1 MSSPLHL
8 DVFVVP
14 YKPIVGLIPPMGD
27 GEATWPATSVSLIT
41 GERDAVLIDAALTPE
56 DAGRIADWIRAS
68 GKNLTT
74 IYITHGHADHFFGL
88 NTILDALPD
97 ARAVTAA
104 AVVPEARAQLGRD
117 EMQFWSALF
126 PGQIPE
132 HPMVP
137 DALDGDVIDLEGH
150 ELRIIT
156 VGQSDAAA
164 STIVHIPS
172 LDAVISGDVAYNGL
186 HQWLALTD
194 HEKRM
199 RWIASVEEIEALDPR
214 IVVAGHKRPDARDD
228 DPATIL
234 GSTKRY
240 IRDFDQSLS
249 ESHSAQE
256 LVDKMMVL
264 HGDLGNPYTLW
275 TAAQA
280 VFEQGQG
287 ERQHEDTRDP
297 APVSTGLGDNRS

>member
-8 DVFVVP
+8 HVFVVP
-14 YKPIVGLIPPMGD
+14 YKPIAGLIPPMSA

-56 DAGRIADWIRAS
+56 DAEQIVKWIEAT

-74 IYITHGHADHFFGL
+74 IYITHGHGDHFFGL
-88 NTILDALPD
+88 NTILGAFPN

-104 AVVPEARAQLGRD
+104 AVVPEAQGQLSPD
-117 EMQFWSALF
+117 YMQFWTTTF
-126 PGQIPE
+126 PGQIPAQ
-132 HPMVP
+132 PAVP
-137 DALDGDVIDLEGH
+137 GALDGDLIDLEGH
-150 ELRIIT
+150 QLPIIAVAQADT
-156 VGQSDAAA
+156 AP

-172 LDAVISGDVAYNGL
+172 LEAVIAGDVAYNGI
-186 HQWLALTD
+186 HPWLAFTD
-194 HEKRM
+194 HDKRM
-199 RWIASVEEIEALDPR
+199 QWIASLEQIEALNPR

-228 DPATIL
+228 DPAAIL
-234 GSTKRY
+234 GGTKTC
-240 IRDFDQSLS
+240 IRDFERSLS
-249 ESHSAQE
+249 GSHSAQG

-275 TAAQA
+275 TAAQG

-287 ERQHEDTRDP
+287 
-297 APVSTGLGDNRS
+297 ASS